1 IDSDAAVSDLL
12 AAANNAADAA
22 NAAIANAEQAADTLA
37 ANPNPTSAD
46 IATAQNAIDAAETA
60 IETAADA
67 ATSYE
72 NAATS
77 AGEEVQATTTVG
89 STDTAQETLTTA
101 VNAEIDSDAEVSD
114 LLAAANNAAEA
125 ANTAI
130 ANAEQA
136 ADTLAANPNPT
147 SADIAT
153 AQNAIDAAETAIE
166 TAADAATSYENA
178 ATSAGETLEATTT
191 VGSTDDAQTTLDGI
205 ELNNEEVIVVT
216 INSDNLADT
225 ESGFSVSAF
234 DAFGKEASISN
245 NQYGFGVTGNAS
257 GANAELGYKAGVG
270 SEKLV
275 VDFDNDVSSVDVSFG
290 WKNSN
295 EDAEVTFY
303 KDGVEVGSTIHHGG
317 SDRIDAAVT
326 LQPDNGSAFD
336 QVVFSAPAG
345 GDHDYMINSI
355 SFSATQADVSIT
367 EEESAD
373 YDTAALAPTL
383 SVSLGDAVAQVVQ
396 VVDTEAMTAQ
406 GITQG
411 SDGNYYQTTY
421 AETAKLMKTETVE
434 VGKAEKIRLDDAPD
448 NGVLEVQ
455 GSDGNWSEMA
465 VGQEYDAN
473 VQVRFTPDSSAS
485 SATKDIKIGTFG
497 ENEGT
502 NKFSEKADVSDWGS
516 VAKDGKS
523 VTFTDGELSVTTTVV
538 ENGSEQKL
546 AAYNKAGTS
555 DGAGIGDTDGAGLSR
570 GETMVVKIDGQ
581 DVNQVVFKLDGLGGY
596 FDESSSHATEVL
608 ITAYDKN
615 GNEIDAQGGFRESGK
630 FVDSY
635 EFTTTVPVA
644 RFEITTQGS
653 DGNFV
658 VQNMTLSKTIVD
670 DVKFTAIAEDGT
682 ELSVVSDINIQQGM
696 GTTNVT
702 NLLPVSDEPMTKDV
716 KVVDIERMEAK
727 DALLVDGTWVVES
740 GEVQVSAPMKDEIQ
754 GYEYQVDMSAALSD
768 TDGSESLSD
777 MTIFGLPAGITLEG
791 YTPNADGSY
800 TVSLDENGE
809 ANVTMISQNALS
821 NDDINSIKA
830 SVTSTEENGGD
841 TSTVEVN
848 AEVEVTG
855 TEGDDTLNGTDSDE
869 YIDGGAGADTIAAG
883 AGDDT
888 VLFDANDVSI
898 DGGEGLDTLV
908 FEGDINID
916 LGALETQITN
926 METLNLGEG
935 SQNISLSLEDVVDIT
950 DAENL
955 LRIDGDAGDTINLD
969 TLNTGGSGEWTLGEF
984 KTDLETGQT
993 YQEVTGGEGD
1003 NTVTLEIST
1012 NITIEES

>member
-1 IDSDAAVSDLL
+1 
-12 AAANNAADAA
+12 
-22 NAAIANAEQAADTLA
+22 
-37 ANPNPTSAD
+37 
-46 IATAQNAIDAAETA
+46 
-60 IETAADA
+60 
-67 ATSYE
+67 
-72 NAATS
+72 
-77 AGEEVQATTTVG
+77 
-89 STDTAQETLTTA
+89 
-101 VNAEIDSDAEVSD
+101 
-114 LLAAANNAAEA
+114 
-125 ANTAI
+125 
-130 ANAEQA
+130 